1 MKVSASTVFT
11 EIVQSLELE
20 LSLLRFSMLSFIC
33 LDFNHIDVATELD
46 LPVDV
51 EDEVVVVREDLE
63 IGGNCNEE
71 DEDDDVVKFDEE
83 VELDISFFMRT
94 IAGQLGALFFTTT
107 EVDFDIVLIHNFADT
122 IKYFNELWSP

>member
-1 MKVSASTVFT
+1 
-11 EIVQSLELE
+11 
-20 LSLLRFSMLSFIC
+20 MLSFIC

-63 IGGNCNEE
+63 IGGSCIEEEE
-71 DEDDDVVKFDEE
+71 DVVVKFDEE